1 MHAQKEGCRDV
12 GRAKDARVGFMEN
25 VEETDLIEIYL
36 HARKAQ
42 KYFSFTK

>member
-1 MHAQKEGCRDV
+1 VHRRGLQEHREAEDV
-12 GRAKDARVGFMEN
+12 RVGFMEN
-25 VEETDLIEIYL
+25 VEEIDLMGIYL